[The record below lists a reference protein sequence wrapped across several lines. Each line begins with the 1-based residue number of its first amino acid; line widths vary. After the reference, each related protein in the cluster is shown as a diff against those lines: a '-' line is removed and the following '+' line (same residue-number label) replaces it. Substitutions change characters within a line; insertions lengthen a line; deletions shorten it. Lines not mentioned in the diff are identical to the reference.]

1 MGDVLD
7 KKYILA
13 LDVGSTTIRCHVL
26 NKQAESLGAGTDKVT
41 ELYPERGRVEI
52 SPTDLWS
59 KIRHVVDIA
68 ILSE

>member
-26 NKQAESLGAGTDKVT
+26 NKQAESLGAGTDKVSWRMYV
-41 ELYPERGRVEI
+41 L
-52 SPTDLWS
+52 SQSDL
-59 KIRHVVDIA
+59 
-68 ILSE
+68 